1 MAGSTATAAPP
12 SSPDGSPGRA
22 SRGRR
27 RARTLGG
34 ALAVTVLGAVV
45 PGAGFLWARRI
56 MLGLLVLVPALAIVA
71 AVPFQVRD
79 LETALDLAVDPA
91 RLEVVAWVLGGALL
105 LWAAT
110 VVATYVLVRPRTLSR
125 PAGFLGATLV
135 AALCAAVAGPVVLGA
150 YYARVQADLVT
161 HVFKDNETATAPEDV
176 TVEDPWGGRDR
187 VSVLLLG
194 GDGSVTR
201 DGVRTDT
208 VILLSMDTRTG
219 DTVMFSLP
227 RNMMNAQFPAG
238 TPLHDL
244 YPEGFRGEGD
254 PASWMLNA
262 VYGQVPALY
271 PEVLGRS
278 DNEGA
283 DAVKQAVAGSLGV
296 KVDYYMLVNLQGFQ
310 QIVDAMGGVT
320 VNINERVAIHGN
332 TDLGIPP
339 VGYLEPGPDQRL
351 NGYQAMWFAR
361 GRWGSDDYERMLR
374 QRCMVDALVEE
385 AKPLNLLRR
394 YQGLAAA
401 GKEIVRTDIPSKLL
415 PAFVDL
421 ALDVKDASVRSVA
434 FVSSDKFFPGDP
446 DFEWLHDAVDRA
458 LVPPPPRPNPD
469 KPRPTASP
477 APTPTDTASPSP
489 TPSVDP
495 GAAVEVEDSCAYR
508 PE

>member
-1 MAGSTATAAPP
+1 MTS
-12 SSPDGSPGRA
+12 RA
-22 SRGRR
+22 KVLEHHNGGPR
-27 RARTLGG
+27 RARTLPM
-34 ALAVTVLGAVV
+34 ALGVTVLGAVV

-56 MLGLLVLVPALAIVA
+56 LLGLLVLVPTLAAVA
-71 AVPFQVRD
+71 AVPFQVRN
-79 LETALDLAVDPA
+79 LETALDLAVDPD

-105 LWAAT
+105 LWAGT
-110 VVATYVLVRPRTLSR
+110 VVTTYVLVRPRTLSR
-125 PAGFLGATLV
+125 PAGFLGGTLV
-135 AALCAAVAGPVVLGA
+135 AVLCAAVAVPVVIGA
-150 YYARVQADLVT
+150 HYARVQADLVT
-161 HVFKDNETATAPEDV
+161 HVFKDNVTATAPEDV

-227 RNMMNAQFPAG
+227 RNMMNAQFPPG
-238 TPLHDL
+238 TPLHDV
-244 YPEGFRGEGD
+244 YPDGFRGEGD
-254 PASWMLNA
+254 PAAWMLNA
-262 VYGQVPALY
+262 VYGQVPVLH

-320 VNINERVAIHGN
+320 VNINEPVAIHGN

-339 VGYLEPGPDQRL
+339 VDYLDPGPNQRL
-351 NGYQAMWFAR
+351 NGYQALWFSR

-374 QRCMVDALVEE
+374 QRCMVNALVEE

-394 YQGLAAA
+394 YQALAAA
-401 GKEIVRTDIPSKLL
+401 GKEIVRTDVPSKLL

-421 ALDVKDASVRSVA
+421 ALRVKDASVRSVA

-446 DFEWLHDAVDRA
+446 DFEWLHDAVDKA
-458 LVPPPPRPNPD
+458 LVPPPPSPNPD
-469 KPRPTASP
+469 KPRPARTAPPSATESDP
-477 APTPTDTASPSP
+477 ADPGPTATT
-489 TPSVDP
+489 DP
-495 GAAVEVEDSCAYR
+495 GAAVEVEDSCAYH